1 MSNIE
6 LGIELFSPETLL
18 KTDTDTDNVDDT
30 MASSSN
36 KGLTAKEDEL
46 ISMETLRE
54 SPVQWPARFPGMD
67 EFMTMSQTP
76 IHTPSSEYT
85 QNLTS
90 ADRARITQ
98 LASLTPD
105 QLIEKI
111 KSMHDEIYQLGL
123 RESKEMTRGKL
134 LGIFDR
140 MAKVKK

>member
-1 MSNIE
+1 MSNME

-18 KTDTDTDNVDDT
+18 KTDTDMGNVDDT

-36 KGLTAKEDEL
+36 KVLTAKEDEL

-54 SPVQWPARFPGMD
+54 SPVQWPTRFPGMD

-76 IHTPSSEYT
+76 IHTPSSECT

-98 LASLTPD
+98 LASLTPE

-111 KSMHDEIYQLGL
+111 KTMHDEIYQLGL